1 MAHIISWDPV
11 TQKAVSPNDAELEQM
26 EEADALLG
34 FDLDDEADD
43 AEDGTGRLVDAT
55 PANALRSKM
64 ITGNK
69 EVDTLG
75 SYSAAQKGKPLPK
88 APPAAPKDSCTVISK
103 DTTQGTQATSG
114 TTKEKVSKLEIKLKA
129 IAIKAGLW
137 DSDDEYISTTLTQQ
151 EKVQYLS
158 QKVAEVAKI
167 QAAQASWQ
175 KQQAAFKSQ
184 ATSNPETTKETT
196 AVNTA
201 PAPPAQEDVVMVND
215 GTTPN
220 VPAAGTTP
228 ESAMEVDGEDPAMAE
243 GEVATGTEDETPDT
257 TTAGTTLESAVEVD
271 GEDPAMQ
278 VAGNNPESAILLPGG
293 S

>member
-1 MAHIISWDPV
+1 
-11 TQKAVSPNDAELEQM
+11 M

-43 AEDGTGRLVDAT
+43 AEDGTGRLVEAT

-75 SYSAAQKGKPLPK
+75 SYSAAQKGKSLPK
-88 APPAAPKDSCTVISK
+88 APPAAPKDSGTVISK
-103 DTTQGTQATSG
+103 DTAQGTQATSG
-114 TTKEKVSKLEIKLKA
+114 TTKEKVSQLEIKLKA

-137 DSDDEYISTTLTQQ
+137 DSDDESISTTLTQQ

-158 QKVAEVAKI
+158 QKVAEVAKL
-167 QAAQASWQ
+167 QAAQESWQ

-196 AVNTA
+196 AV
-201 PAPPAQEDVVMVND
+201 V
-215 GTTPN
+215 TTGPLHHRRKK
-220 VPAAGTTP
+220 
-228 ESAMEVDGEDPAMAE
+228 MW
-243 GEVATGTEDETPDT
+243 
-257 TTAGTTLESAVEVD
+257 LW
-271 GEDPAMQ
+271 
-278 VAGNNPESAILLPGG
+278 
-293 S
+293 